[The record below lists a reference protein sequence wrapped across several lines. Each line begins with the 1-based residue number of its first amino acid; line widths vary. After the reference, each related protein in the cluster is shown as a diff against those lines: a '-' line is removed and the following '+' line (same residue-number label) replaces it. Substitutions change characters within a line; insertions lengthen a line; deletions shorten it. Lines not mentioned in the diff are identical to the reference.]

1 MSGLVSSNLKSP
13 YPGQDE
19 EGSDAGEED
28 QESISLQRSKIEPI
42 HDHNV
47 YKQQESSKSRVHQ
60 GVDTSNFVNSNREKS
75 SDRIL
80 QSGKSKGSV
89 SGSQSYYQ

>member
-1 MSGLVSSNLKSP
+1 MSGLVTSNTKSP
-13 YPGQDE
+13 YPRQDE
-19 EGSDAGEED
+19 EGSYGGEED
-28 QESISLQRSKIEPI
+28 QESISLQRSKIEPN
-42 HDHNV
+42 HVQNV
-47 YKQQESSKSRVHQ
+47 YKQQESSRSRVYQ
-60 GVDTSNFVNSNREKS
+60 GVDTPNLVNSNRDKS